1 MGENQPRSP
10 FDESPANCLHPCRQ
24 AGTLDQQAPY
34 RRAKEAAFNGLLKRG
49 DRQSVDLLLGIARTE
64 TDLTV
69 RRSSISRLGR
79 LEAARVKDFLK
90 ELVNP

>member
-1 MGENQPRSP
+1 M
-10 FDESPANCLHPCRQ
+10 
-24 AGTLDQQAPY
+24 
-34 RRAKEAAFNGLLKRG
+34 
-49 DRQSVDLLLGIARTE
+49 DLLLGIARTE